1 MDERPLISVVIP
13 TYNEENYIEDLLE
26 SIKQQTYQNY
36 EVIAVDSSTDKTAN
50 ILRKYKARVI
60 KAPKINIAAARNI
73 GIKASNGKVI
83 ALIDA
88 DYILSKNLFAS
99 VIRTFD
105 EDEQGKIVCI
115 EPRPRLNLKDLCRR
129 DIIKFKLL
137 NNLVYVY
144 KKISFFTWIPAAYGC
159 DFCRVDA
166 VKKAGY
172 FNENID
178 VAEDKEFFSRLRIY
192 GRFKLLKNSVRMSY
206 RRHAKEGTLKTGFIY
221 FSAAVLA
228 LFTKKFKFR
237 FKSVRRKKHG
247 KK

>member
-137 NNLVYVY
+137 NNLIYVY

-178 VAEDKEFFSRLRIY
+178 VAEDKEFF
-192 GRFKLLKNSVRMSY
+192 FK
-206 RRHAKEGTLKTGFIY
+206 A
-221 FSAAVLA
+221 
-228 LFTKKFKFR
+228 
-237 FKSVRRKKHG
+237 
-247 KK
+247 